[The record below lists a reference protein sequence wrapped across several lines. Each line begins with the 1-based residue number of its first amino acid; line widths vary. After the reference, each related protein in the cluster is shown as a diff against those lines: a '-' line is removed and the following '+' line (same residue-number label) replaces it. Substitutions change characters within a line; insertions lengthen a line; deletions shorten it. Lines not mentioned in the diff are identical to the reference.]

1 MTQNKQHTLWVER
14 YRPVSLENYIGNE
27 LLKTKVSKYIS
38 TGDIPHLLLH
48 GKAGTGKTTLI
59 TEIMKHN
66 NIFKKKIV
74 LSATTNK
81 AVSVIQK
88 MFEAAPKNV
97 HFSTI
102 HKLMQIKRKI
112 NMDGSES
119 YVINIDESPNQKKKS
134 IYFYDIIVIDEAS
147 MISKDLVSE
156 IISVSSKIKGQIIF
170 VGDTLQLPPI
180 NDNTFC
186 LSSNKVKL

>member
-1 MTQNKQHTLWVER
+1 MANIYVVW
-14 YRPVSLENYIGNE
+14 
-27 LLKTKVSKYIS
+27 
-38 TGDIPHLLLH
+38 
-48 GKAGTGKTTLI
+48 
-59 TEIMKHN
+59 

-88 MFEAAPKNV
+88 MFQSSPKNV

-119 YVINIDESPNQKKKS
+119 YIINIDESPNQKKK
-134 IYFYDIIVIDEAS
+134 
-147 MISKDLVSE
+147 
-156 IISVSSKIKGQIIF
+156 
-170 VGDTLQLPPI
+170 I
-180 NDNTFC
+180 NLF
-186 LSSNKVKL
+186 LRYYSY

>member
-1 MTQNKQHTLWVER
+1 MIQLNDDQLNA
-14 YRPVSLENYIGNE
+14 YN
-27 LLKTKVSKYIS
+27 LLYEFLKIKKDKVFVL
-38 TGDIPHLLLH
+38 TGS
-48 GKAGTGKTTLI
+48 AGTGKTTLI

-88 MFEAAPKNV
+88 MFQSSPKNV

-119 YVINIDESPNQKKKS
+119 YIINIDESPNQKKK
-134 IYFYDIIVIDEAS
+134 
-147 MISKDLVSE
+147 
-156 IISVSSKIKGQIIF
+156 
-170 VGDTLQLPPI
+170 I
-180 NDNTFC
+180 NLF
-186 LSSNKVKL
+186 LRYYSY